1 MRNVSFSLK
10 LHTRLNVVTDLVT
23 MIKWQKLNS
32 WHFRQVNVTSE
43 SLRTQRTPKYRR
55 SNCHGSGFALSITYQ
70 PVQISSSDKSPESDQ
85 NVRDGRDGIRF
96 SVVPNELLPSVPSIS
111 SPILVSK
118 WSRGF
123 TATVDSSLQFWK
135 KIQLSFHIQVKAPW
149 GFIFFVL
156 GGKCPMMRLGGGG
169 VNFLHLLKSGFSNSK
184 SWKVPTAGANLTI
197 YGVKTG
203 LEWSGVGW
211 FRKQGT
217 RKRGNKR
224 LEKKKVWGVGKT
236 ERRKQ
241 KRWAIESGWHVLG
254 VNHLWPLP

>member
-169 VNFLHLLKSGFSNSK
+169 GKLPTPFKIRFQQQQKLESANSWSQSDYIWCK
-184 SWKVPTAGANLTI
+184 DRFRMEWCWLIPE
-197 YGVKTG
+197 TG
-203 LEWSGVGW
+203 HKEE
-211 FRKQGT
+211 RK
-217 RKRGNKR
+217 
-224 LEKKKVWGVGKT
+224 
-236 ERRKQ
+236 
-241 KRWAIESGWHVLG
+241 
-254 VNHLWPLP
+254 